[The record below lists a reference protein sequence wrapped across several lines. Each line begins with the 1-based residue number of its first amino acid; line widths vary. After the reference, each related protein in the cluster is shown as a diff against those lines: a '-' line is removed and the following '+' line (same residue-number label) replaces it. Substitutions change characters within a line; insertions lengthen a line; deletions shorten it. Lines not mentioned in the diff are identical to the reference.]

1 MYAKPSFIK
10 LLRIL
15 FYGYE
20 NQSRPVA
27 NRSRPELV
35 KTSLVTAKDHKRP
48 VSCGSVQFF
57 EVSQFGRTSYG
68 YGLRYWAPKDWTRPD
83 FQTLC
88 EFRLAQP

>member
-1 MYAKPSFIK
+1 
-10 LLRIL
+10 L

-20 NQSRPVA
+20 NWSRPVA

-35 KTSLVTAKDHKRP
+35 KTGLVTAKDCKRL

-68 YGLRYWAPKDWTRPD
+68 YGIRYWAPKDQTGLD
-83 FQTLC
+83 FQTLAVL
-88 EFRLAQP
+88 ETDQGPPYI